1 MKDVSKE
8 VEMKFSW
15 PYERL
20 LESVMGDE
28 VQSQVWW
35 QVEDQVWEQTWRQVG
50 GAVKL

>member
-1 MKDVSKE
+1 MKDVSRE

-20 LESVMGDE
+20 LESVMGDR
-28 VQSQVWW
+28 VQGQVWW